1 MGYISESQVINK
13 QADVNVLLHY
23 KACFYLKCTDIYLVD
38 QLITTQVSFFASLN
52 LRIHLRQAVKMQKL
66 I

>member
-23 KACFYLKCTDIYLVD
+23 KAGFHLKCTGFIL
-38 QLITTQVSFFASLN
+38 
-52 LRIHLRQAVKMQKL
+52 
-66 I
+66 